1 MSSDDRNRGLFG
13 RALSRLINVIPC
25 VEQLRETA
33 DDTYKEKER
42 QSAEKF
48 LETLSAYLDKEKF
61 ATVSLYLSQRQ
72 EDPGLKA
79 LVDESLKDV
88 MSVDNELG
96 KHCIALAMVDRI
108 HDPRAADGD
117 YRQVVKLLQEANGRT
132 LRVLLEMADAVHVL
146 DHRFIVLMAGEMPE
160 GPVTYMISP
169 GKAPVFLSPSVTSS
183 DFRRTIDL
191 LVHHRMA
198 NRWGGAGSVHN
209 KAPGILD
216 LTLQHLGRIDDYH
229 LDVWA
234 YLRKYLEPVRRA

>member
-1 MSSDDRNRGLFG
+1 MSSDDRNRGRFG
-13 RALSRLINVIPC
+13 KVLSRIANVLPG
-25 VEQLRETA
+25 VQLVRETA
-33 DDTYKEKER
+33 DDGLREKER
-42 QSAEKF
+42 QGAEKF
-48 LETLSAYLDKEKF
+48 LETLSAYLDKENF
-61 ATVSLYLSQRQ
+61 AAVSLYLSQRQ

-108 HDPRAADGD
+108 HDPRAADDD
-117 YRQVVKLLQEANGRT
+117 YRRVVKLLQEANGRI
-132 LRVLLEMADAVHVL
+132 LRVVLEMADAVHIL

-160 GPVTYMISP
+160 GPVTYLISP
-169 GKAPVFLSPSVTSS
+169 GKAPVFLSPGITSS

-198 NRWGGAGSVHN
+198 NPWGGAGSVHN